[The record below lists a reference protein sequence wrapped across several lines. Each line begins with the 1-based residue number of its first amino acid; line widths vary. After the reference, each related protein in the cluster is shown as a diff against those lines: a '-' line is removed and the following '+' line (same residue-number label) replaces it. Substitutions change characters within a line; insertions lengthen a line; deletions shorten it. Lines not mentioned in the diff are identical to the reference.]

1 MKWYILMGIER
12 GRAGVWKAPK
22 VRHHN
27 FSKVSVSP
35 WPLDKCTGSHNSP
48 QFVPYSPPNLLKCTY
63 SWDSF
68 KLFYIF
74 YFHFTFSFRKLKK
87 KKKNTKKHW
96 NKTIRSTKLEIWLV
110 HFCLALSVSNSQGWW
125 LGLLQRLVII
135 LSSHCHSSQS
145 WDAAAQSVWRPE
157 RWMKTSG
164 NYSSIYCQN
173 GGKGWEEEVV

>member
-1 MKWYILMGIER
+1 MKWYILMGIET

-22 VRHHN
+22 VRHRN

-35 WPLDKCTGSHNSP
+35 WPLGKCTDSHNSP

-68 KLFYIF
+68 KLIYIF
-74 YFHFTFSFRKLKK
+74 YFHFTFSFGKLKK
-87 KKKNTKKHW
+87 KKKKHW
-96 NKTIRSTKLEIWLV
+96 NKRSTKLEIWLV

-125 LGLLQRLVII
+125 LGLLPCLVTI
-135 LSSHCHSSQS
+135 LSPHCHSSQS
-145 WDAAAQSVWRPE
+145 WDAAQ
-157 RWMKTSG
+157 WMTTSG